1 MREMTDNVEQFVS
14 FTQYDIP
21 PLKSGDYTITA
32 TQTANQQE
40 FTPVSKRFAVP
51 GNRFQLNGDDIIS
64 VLPAPL
70 ANGEFAGVMPL
81 VALKRTTLPWQRTSV
96 KADET
101 APWLAIL
108 VFMEGEQPPLQ
119 KGDATCVFPQGTTI
133 TVDNNP
139 GLTGTGQMPAHYF
152 SYRNINPL
160 EYGQT
165 PSDPCAFIDLPVD
178 TFSKACPSAADLPYL
193 AHIRTTD
200 TYDSTDG
207 DETSFSCAIVLG
219 NRWPQPKANQS
230 VNAYAYLVSLENMG
244 EYLPDDSGNPSP
256 NLPSDTTN
264 VRLICYRTW
273 RFAANDMAERFKD
286 LCENLNRDPGG
297 SITLTT
303 LRLPADAPDQNGVQT
318 ALNNQKSGQLTE
330 ADADVLVRNGL
341 CLGYTAL
348 DHHLRE
354 AGSTV
359 SWCRGPLLPFNSP
372 PVSYSSVSCTD
383 ALLRYDPQAGLFDA
397 SYAQAWQLGQLLAL
411 QSASFSV
418 SLYKWKHALQKGA
431 AAQQEMVLIQQK
443 LGGAGLFPS
452 FFARRSARLDQ
463 VPAVPAD
470 IGEWIGRLKLLKG
483 VPFSA
488 LVPDER
494 MLPVESLR
502 FFYLDPSWISA
513 IVDGAFSIG
522 RGGTPEQANEVEAL
536 ARGHQAA
543 QLSARRQRKNQ
554 RPHVAARLVAAGG
567 QDLGIVTGCLLR
579 SQLVSGWPLLKIKGY
594 SDTGGVN
601 DLTPL
606 RIERLSD
613 DVLICL
619 FEGELKMLVLHE
631 PPAQL
636 HCGVEWDNNT
646 QRYTTTLRY
655 LTGGSAGQQIPNGV
669 IPVAVRPDGQTLQA
683 AGTATAIQNG
693 LTSHDQ
699 ASDKFTSA
707 EFAVEMVQGA
717 VQVEFQV
724 Q

>member
-1 MREMTDNVEQFVS
+1 MRKMTDNVEQFVS

-32 TQTANQQE
+32 TQTANQQA
-40 FTPVSKRFAVP
+40 FTASKRFAVP
-51 GNRFQLNGDDIIS
+51 GNRFRLNGDDIIS

-108 VFMEGEQPPLQ
+108 VFMEGDQPILQ
-119 KGDATCVFPQGTTI
+119 KGDATCVFPQETPI

-139 GLTGTGQMPAHYF
+139 AVTGTGTMPAHYQ
-152 SYRNINPL
+152 SYPNINPL

-178 TFSKACPSAADLPYL
+178 VFSKACPSAADLPYL

-200 TYDSTDG
+200 TYDSADN
-207 DETSFSCAIVLG
+207 DETSISCAIVLG
-219 NRWPQPKANQS
+219 NRWPQPDNIHPD

-256 NLPSDTTN
+256 KLLSGTTM

-273 RFAANDMAERFKD
+273 RFAANDLAEKFKD
-286 LCENLNRDPGG
+286 LCENLNHNPAVSGC
-297 SITLTT
+297 LAT
-303 LRLPADAPDQNGVQT
+303 LRLPADAPDSNQVTT
-318 ALNNQKSGQLTE
+318 ALNNQKSGQLTD
-330 ADADVLVRNGL
+330 ADADTLVRNGL

-354 AGSTV
+354 AGRTV
-359 SWCRGPLLPFNSP
+359 TWCRGPLVPFKVSP
-372 PVSYSSVSCTD
+372 MSYSSVSSPD
-383 ALLRYDPQAGLFDA
+383 ALLRYDPQTGLFDA

-411 QSASFSV
+411 QSSSFSV
-418 SLYKWKHALQKGA
+418 SLYNWKHSLQKGA
-431 AAQQEMVLIQQK
+431 AAQQEMALIRQK
-443 LGGAGLFPS
+443 LGGADLFS
-452 FFARRSARLDQ
+452 AFFARRSARLDQ
-463 VPAVPAD
+463 MPAVPAE
-470 IGEWIGRLKLLKG
+470 IGDWIGRLKLLKG

-502 FFYLDPSWISA
+502 FFYLDPSWIDA

-522 RGGTPEQANEVEAL
+522 RGGTPGQSNEIEAL

-554 RPHVAARLVAAGG
+554 RPHVAARLEAAGQ

-579 SQLVSGWPLLKIKGY
+579 SQLVSGWPLLKINGY

-613 DVLICL
+613 EVLICL
-619 FEGELKMLVLHE
+619 FAGELKRLDLHE

-636 HCGVEWDNNT
+636 HCGAEWDG
-646 QRYTTTLRY
+646 QQYTATLRY
-655 LTGGSAGQQIPNGV
+655 LTGDSLGQQIQGGV
-669 IPVAVRPDGQTLQA
+669 IPVKIRPDGQTLQA
-683 AGTATAIQNG
+683 ADTANAIQAG

-699 ASDKFTSA
+699 TVDKFTSA

-717 VQVEFQV
+717 VRVEFQV